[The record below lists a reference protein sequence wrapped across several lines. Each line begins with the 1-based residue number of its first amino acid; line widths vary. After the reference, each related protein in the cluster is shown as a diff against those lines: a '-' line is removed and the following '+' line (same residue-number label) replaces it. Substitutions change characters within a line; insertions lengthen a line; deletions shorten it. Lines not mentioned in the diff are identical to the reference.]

1 MPDGVATLEQRVAP
15 GEEERFLYGVIAEF
29 EHADEVVAAANKV
42 REAGY
47 RRIDAYSP
55 FPVEGLSEAL
65 GQRQVD
71 VPWIML
77 AFGALG
83 GVGMFA
89 FMHWATYQDYAI
101 NVGGRPNSI
110 LNWPYFIPIT
120 FELTVLSAA
129 IAGIVGM
136 FWLNGL
142 PQPYHPVF
150 DAPNFEMATSSR
162 FFLCIEAEDPNFD
175 HPKTKAFMETLGAL
189 RVSDVE
195 LRK

>member
-1 MPDGVATLEQRVAP
+1 VAP
-15 GEEERFLYGVIAEF
+15 GEEERFLHGLIAEF
-29 EHADEVVAAANKV
+29 EHPAEVVAAANKV

-47 RRIDAYSP
+47 RRIDAYTP

-77 AFGALG
+77 AGGILG

-89 FMHWATYQDYAI
+89 FMHWATYQDYVI
-101 NVGGRPNSI
+101 NSGGRPNSFY
-110 LNWPYFIPIT
+110 NWPYFIPIT
-120 FELTVLSAA
+120 FELTVLTAA
-129 IAGIVGM
+129 LAGIVGM

-162 FFLCIEAEDPNFD
+162 FFLCVEAEDPNFD
-175 HPKTKAFMETLGAL
+175 HKRTKQFMETLGAL